1 MNKYDKADMSASKDS
16 CFEYDVKLIGKEFEI
31 LSEKKDLK
39 GLKRLLNKA
48 EDLYNSKRY
57 IQGFL
62 NKGLLMD
69 LVSIKSII
77 IKEIKEL
84 EEKSNID

>member
-1 MNKYDKADMSASKDS
+1 MNRYDKADMSAPKDF
-16 CFEYDVKLIGKEFEI
+16 CFESDVKLIGKEFKI

-39 GLKRLLNKA
+39 GLKRLLDKA

-62 NKGLLMD
+62 NRGLLMD
-69 LVSIKSII
+69 LVSIKNII
-77 IKEIKEL
+77 IKEIEKL
-84 EEKSNID
+84 EEKFNID